1 MSLKITESGGRLVA
15 TDTPRV
21 IWSLGLVFVASGIF
35 VLTSVPLS
43 SEWVTFAFWE
53 RAAVVAI
60 GVAHLGGGLWFIRA
74 HPSLRTVVDRTRG
87 TGEHWIRRP
96 GERRATVTHF
106 SLADLREVNVVRE
119 KDSDGDPVYGI
130 RLVLTGGRELRL
142 QSFLRPGEEGACECT
157 EVIRRFVG
165 LPALPAAR
173 R

>member
-35 VLTSVPLS
+35 VLTSAPLS
-43 SEWVTFAFWE
+43 AEWATFAFWE
-53 RAAVVAI
+53 RAAVLAI

-74 HPSLRTVVDRTRG
+74 HPSVRTAIDLTRR
-87 TGEHWIRRP
+87 TGEHRIRRP

-106 SLADLREVNVVRE
+106 SLADVREVDLVRD
-119 KDSDGDPVYGI
+119 KDSDGDPVYGV
-130 RLVLTGGRELRL
+130 RLILTDGRELRL
-142 QSFLRPGEEGACECT
+142 QSFLRPGEAEASERT
-157 EVIRRFVG
+157 AVIRRIVG
-165 LPALPAAR
+165 LPALPPAR